1 MRELAKGSFFVVKG
15 LGVLLVGLPSVVV
28 AASLFCWLVSIVIG
42 PMIVISAIAFSL
54 WKLPGAIRYRRAKGE
69 WSWTTRA
76 KANGWRPGDGMAEEN
91 ARLLDVERRDRAA
104 YKQAELERF
113 IEQWERGDFD

>member
-1 MRELAKGSFFVVKG
+1 MREIAKGSFFVVKG
-15 LGVLLVGLPSVVV
+15 LGVLLVGVPSLVV

-42 PMIVISAIAFSL
+42 PAIVISAIVFSL

-91 ARLLDVERRDRAA
+91 ARLLAVERRDCADYRR
-104 YKQAELERF
+104 AELERF
-113 IEQWERGDFD
+113 VERWERGDFD